1 MPLSSRSDDVSSA
14 LFKDVDVDVDVLA
27 PTIHSEICPSIIPLP
42 RRGHARIRA
51 NLLLGKSRLDICVA
65 LDLIRRA
72 GPRPSS

>member
-1 MPLSSRSDDVSSA
+1 MPLSSRSDDVSSVP
-14 LFKDVDVDVDVLA
+14 FKDVDVDVDVLA

-51 NLLLGKSRLDICVA
+51 NLLLGKSRLDVCVA
-65 LDLIRRA
+65 FNLIRRT